1 MDTTRASE
9 PKHIPRV
16 SLNTLGVC
24 SIAVD
29 GIVQSTVPSSCFRI
43 ATYLLLSGSRMMMS
57 RQRLKSIFWPDADL
71 EKASANLRQNLVR
84 IRRFQD
90 ENNFRLIGSN
100 FTLVY
105 LMPDGIDW
113 DLREFLDALESE
125 DEASIVSAC
134 EFYGGDLLADIG
146 ASSPEFEEWLS
157 EQRERLR
164 GTLIEKL
171 AGALGDDTILSPAAR
186 SLCARKLLAVD
197 PCNEQAFQT
206 LMTEAAEQGDHAR
219 LRHLFERCERQ
230 LMNEFGVGSSAGTRG
245 LYSQLSRNLH
255 SHPPRNG
262 SS

>member
-1 MDTTRASE
+1 M
-9 PKHIPRV
+9 
-16 SLNTLGVC
+16 NTLGVC

-71 EKASANLRQNLVR
+71 EKASANVRQNLVR

-90 ENNFRLIGSN
+90 ENGFQLIGSN

-105 LMPDGIDW
+105 LMQHGIDW
-113 DLREFLDALESE
+113 DLHDFLDALDGD

-134 EFYGGDLLADIG
+134 ELYGGDLLADIG

-157 EQRERLR
+157 DQRERLR
-164 GTLIEKL
+164 SALIEKL
-171 AGALGDDTILSPAAR
+171 VGALADSSLSPPAR
-186 SLCARKLLAVD
+186 GLCAHKLLAID
-197 PCNEQAFQT
+197 PCNEQAFQI

-219 LRHLFERCERQ
+219 LHHLFARCERQ
-230 LMNEFGVGSSAGTRG
+230 LMNEFGVGISDGTRG

>member
-1 MDTTRASE
+1 MNTSLALE
-9 PKHIPRV
+9 PKHIPRI
-16 SLNTLGVC
+16 SMHTLGVC

-29 GIVQSTVPSSCFRI
+29 GIVQAMVPSSCFRI

-90 ENNFRLIGSN
+90 ENSFQLIGSN

-105 LMPDGIDW
+105 LTPNGIDW
-113 DLREFLDALESE
+113 DLHEFLDALDGD

-134 EFYGGDLLADIG
+134 ELYGGDLLADIG

-157 EQRERLR
+157 DQRERLR
-164 GTLIEKL
+164 GALIEKL
-171 AGALGDDTILSPAAR
+171 VGALGDMVLSPAGR
-186 SLCARKLLAVD
+186 GLCAHKLLAID
-197 PCNEQAFQT
+197 PCNEQAFQI

-219 LRHLFERCERQ
+219 LHHLFARCERQ
-230 LMNEFGVGSSAGTRG
+230 LMNEFGVGSSDGTRG